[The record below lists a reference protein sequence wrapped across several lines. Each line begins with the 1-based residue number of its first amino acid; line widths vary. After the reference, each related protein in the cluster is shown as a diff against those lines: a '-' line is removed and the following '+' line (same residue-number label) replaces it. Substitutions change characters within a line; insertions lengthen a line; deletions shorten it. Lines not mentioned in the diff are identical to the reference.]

1 VFVDKNALCY
11 VTDFSAGLYIV
22 EYKG

>member
-11 VTDFSAGLYIV
+11 VTDFSAGLSIV